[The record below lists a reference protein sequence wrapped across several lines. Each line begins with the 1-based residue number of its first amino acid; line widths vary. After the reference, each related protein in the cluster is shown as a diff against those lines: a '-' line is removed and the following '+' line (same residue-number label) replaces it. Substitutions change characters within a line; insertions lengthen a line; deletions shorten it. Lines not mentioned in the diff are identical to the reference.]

1 MEKGLASIA
10 LDMVENPEEKF
21 SLAIQATNFQL
32 AFEICNKINTPEYWK
47 LLGDEALKQGI
58 Y

>member
-1 MEKGLASIA
+1 MVEKGLASIA

-47 LLGDEALKQGI
+47 LLGD
-58 Y
+58 